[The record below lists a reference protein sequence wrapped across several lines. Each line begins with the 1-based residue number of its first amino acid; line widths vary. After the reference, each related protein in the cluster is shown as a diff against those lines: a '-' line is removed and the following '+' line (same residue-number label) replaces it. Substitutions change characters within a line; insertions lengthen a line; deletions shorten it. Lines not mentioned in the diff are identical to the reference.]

1 MLLYIL
7 IVSLGGYLLS
17 YFLSLRE
24 NMRSD
29 GRWLFSVVTLG
40 FLILMTLTSLG
51 LRTTAELITYVVT
64 LFLLTLSAILI
75 DRKNRA

>member
-1 MLLYIL
+1 MLLYIF

-51 LRTTAELITYVVT
+51 LRTTAELITYVVI
-64 LFLLTLSAILI
+64 LLLLTLSGILI

>member
-1 MLLYIL
+1 MLLYIF

-29 GRWLFSVVTLG
+29 GHWLFSVVTLG

>member
-29 GRWLFSVVTLG
+29 ALWLFLTVTLG
-40 FLILMTLTSLG
+40 SLILIILTSLG
-51 LRTTAELITYVVT
+51 LHTTTELITYVVI
-64 LFLLTLSAILI
+64 LLLLTLSGILI

>member
-64 LFLLTLSAILI
+64 LFLLMLSAILI

>member
-1 MLLYIL
+1 MLLYIF